1 MSPEVRALL
10 DKMSPEERQKLQAMA
25 PDERRA
31 FIGGKMQAAGMAAP
45 GAAASR

>member
-10 DKMSPEERQKLQAMA
+10 EKMSPEERQKLQAMA

-31 FIGGKMQAAGMAAP
+31 FIRGKMQAAGMAAL